1 MGESSDIEFVWNSMK
16 LLFFFLKPYMS
27 LWMINSCQTS
37 NVRYGNNNNNNK
49 LFPFRRQSYGHEIF
63 VMYVLCCHI
72 KSNPLYSMD
81 WILAALVVHY
91 WTRGCAQSAIEH
103 FYIIRGQYTGNLLY
117 YIGTLKWA
125 TH

>member
-1 MGESSDIEFVWNSMK
+1 MVMRS
-16 LLFFFLKPYMS
+16 LLCMFYVA
-27 LWMINSCQTS
+27 IS
-37 NVRYGNNNNNNK
+37 NQIRST
-49 LFPFRRQSYGHEIF
+49 R
-63 VMYVLCCHI
+63 
-72 KSNPLYSMD
+72 
-81 WILAALVVHY
+81 WIGSLAALVVHY